1 MILDV
6 INKAQKKGACK
17 KIDKPTNM
25 EELVKLFFS
34 PQGIEFCEENNFPD
48 LNTFRG
54 VKNEVLEYG
63 IFVDEKQIKRSNDK
77 TVALIGNTQGELKF
91 DKNNYVNTVILM
103 HGASAKIT
111 ASKYTVL
118 KIVNIGDCKV
128 EIEKDNTG
136 IVL

>member
-1 MILDV
+1 MIHDV

-17 KIDKPTNM
+17 KIDKPKNM

-34 PQGIEFCEENNFPD
+34 PQGIEFCEDNNFPD

-54 VKNEVLEYG
+54 VKNEVLEFG

-128 EIEKDNTG
+128 EIEKDNTV

>member
-1 MILDV
+1 MIHDV

-17 KIDKPTNM
+17 KIDKPKNM

-34 PQGIEFCEENNFPD
+34 PQGIEFCEDNNFPD

-54 VKNEVLEYG
+54 IKNEVLEFG
-63 IFVDEKQIKRSNDK
+63 IFVDEKQIKLSNDK

-128 EIEKDNTG
+128 EIEKDNTV